1 MEEESG
7 EDRME
12 NSREK
17 DEKSEESATQ
27 SVEPPEQPKDDS
39 EAWDGDWTRQFQN
52 MAVLLSDKARMTVR
66 SGKSWSSASVCI

>member
-52 MAVLLSDKARMTVR
+52 MADASERQGAVR